1 MEEIVRTV
9 VKFSIVLS
17 SFMVNTKIFDT
28 NILSYIIDI
37 TPDLFILSTFVVKKY
52 IPKSVILTGSFFVQ
66 KYSRLV

>member
-1 MEEIVRTV
+1 
-9 VKFSIVLS
+9 
-17 SFMVNTKIFDT
+17 MVNTKIFDT